1 MDISGN
7 PFMEK
12 PKGKPRNWF
21 ITILQSLVIL
31 SSITIILYLFVI
43 TPNQVDGPSMEP
55 NFHTYELLL
64 VNRLAEWIGNT
75 PIGQVLDMNY
85 KRGDVIIFQKPG
97 YPEFVKRVIAIPGD
111 RVAIRDGYV
120 YINGQKLIED
130 YLPPG
135 RRTTA
140 ADFIEESGESKQ
152 VPADTVFALGDN
164 RPVSHDS
171 RYSDIGFV
179 KREWI
184 KGRVIVRFWP
194 LETFSL
200 ISTGKYSLVN
210 SN

>member
-1 MDISGN
+1 MNTSEN

-12 PKGKPRNWF
+12 PRPKPRNWF
-21 ITILQSLVIL
+21 ITILQSLVIF
-31 SSITIILYLFVI
+31 SSITIVLYLFVI

-64 VNRLAEWIGNT
+64 VNRFAQWVGNT
-75 PIGQVLDMNY
+75 PLGKSLDMDY

-97 YPEFVKRVIAIPGD
+97 YPEFVKRVIGIPGD
-111 RVAIRDGYV
+111 RIAIRDGYIF
-120 YINGQKLIED
+120 INGQKMMED

-135 RRTTA
+135 RRTNG
-140 ADFIEESGESKQ
+140 ADFIEEGGESKQ
-152 VPADTVFALGDN
+152 VPSDMVFAVGDN
-164 RPVSHDS
+164 RAVSHDS

-194 LETFSL
+194 LDTFSL
-200 ISTGKYSLVN
+200 ISTGKYTLVK
-210 SN
+210 